1 MNCRI
6 FASPLLV
13 VVLTMGLA
21 AQSKPGGSGPGRTPG
36 SSSTNTRTPSPN
48 VPATTTTPS
57 PLDTRGP
64 TFLSGKV
71 VVDDGTPLTDAALI
85 QSICRGRIRAEGYTD
100 RKGAFS
106 VDLSNNARQMVVT
119 AEENDAGFPAALAA
133 PRSGPNAGMA
143 HRDMR
148 DCDLQ
153 AVLPGFTSQSV
164 ELASKVNEFGNA
176 DVGVIVLHR
185 MKQVEGFTISATS
198 ALAPGKAAKQYE
210 KGRDDEKK
218 GKWSAAQAE
227 FSKAVEVYPKYAVAW
242 LELGRTQLQMNDP
255 AAAKA
260 SFQQSLAADPKF
272 ISPGEELAQL
282 ALKEKQWKELA
293 DRTEQLLKLNPMSF
307 PQYYYYS
314 ALADY
319 FLQSFDQA
327 EKTAAQGLS
336 IDPQHRVPKLE
347 YLLGMV
353 LAQKH
358 DYAAAA
364 VHVRNYIQLLPNA
377 DDVATAQKQLAELD
391 RLSASAADQ
400 KK

>member
-6 FASPLLV
+6 FAYPLLV
-13 VVLTMGLA
+13 LVLTIALV
-21 AQSKPGGSGPGRTPG
+21 AQGKPGSGGGSRTPA
-36 SSSTNTRTPSPN
+36 SSNNTNRNPTST
-48 VPATTTTPS
+48 VPTTTLPS
-57 PLDTRGP
+57 TLDTRGP
-64 TFLSGKV
+64 SFLSGKV

-85 QSICRGRIRAEGYTD
+85 QSVCKGRIRAEGYTD
-100 RKGAFS
+100 RKGSFS
-106 VDLSNNARQMVVT
+106 VDLNSNARQMVVT
-119 AEENDAGFPAALAA
+119 AEENDSGIPGSMAGGRPG
-133 PRSGPNAGMA
+133 SNAGIA

-198 ALAPGKAAKQYE
+198 ASAPGKATKLFE
-210 KGRDDEKK
+210 KGREDEKK

-227 FSKAVEVYPKYAVAW
+227 FGKAVEVYPKYAVAW
-242 LELGRTQLQMNDP
+242 LELGRTQLQMNDS

-260 SFQQSLAADPKF
+260 SFQKSIAADAKF
-272 ISPGEELAQL
+272 ISPHEELAQL
-282 ALKEKQWKELA
+282 ALKERQWKDLA
-293 DRTEQLLKLNPMSF
+293 DHSEQVLKLNPMSF
-307 PQYYYYS
+307 PEYYAYN
-314 ALADY
+314 ALAY
-319 FLQSFDQA
+319 YNLQSLDQA
-327 EKTAAQGLS
+327 EKSAAQGLAL
-336 IDPQHRVPKLE
+336 DAQHRLPKLE
-347 YLLGMV
+347 YILGII

-358 DYAAAA
+358 DYAGAAL
-364 VHVRNYIQLLPNA
+364 HVRNYIQLVPNA
-377 DDVATAQKQLAELD
+377 DDLAIAQKQLAELD